1 MDFKQHLLDLLSYTK
16 RRNKNLSKMI
26 QKKEKYVSMTD
37 DEFSM
42 EYIETVSLYEYKK
55 LIAFF
60 MGIGVIVVFLAN
72 IWKYLPKIIDMY
84 AQIVFDETLPPEF
97 ELGFEL
103 MIWFYIIIMI
113 SIVFFCYR
121 MIRAYKKITEKKYFL
136 DEIKKIRR

>member
-1 MDFKQHLLDLLSYTK
+1 MDFKQQLLDFFSYTK
-16 RRNKNLSKMI
+16 RRNKKLSKMI

-37 DEFSM
+37 DEFLM

-55 LIAFF
+55 LIVFF
-60 MGIGVIVVFLAN
+60 MGIGILIVFFAN

-84 AQIVFDETLPPEF
+84 AKIVFDETLPLEI

-103 MIWFYIIIMI
+103 IIWFYIIIMI

-121 MIRAYKKITEKKYFL
+121 MIRAYKKIIEKKNFL
-136 DEIKKIRR
+136 EEIKRIRR

>member
-84 AQIVFDETLPPEF
+84 SMKP
-97 ELGFEL
+97 
-103 MIWFYIIIMI
+103 
-113 SIVFFCYR
+113 
-121 MIRAYKKITEKKYFL
+121 FL
-136 DEIKKIRR
+136 HSSNWVLN